1 MTVGPSGR
9 APTGPQERL
18 WAGFAA
24 GLRAR
29 TKPADED
36 LYAFMRRVSP
46 TLDAPTHLSPIFDL
60 LNRTRREP
68 VRAVVTAPP
77 QHGKTEGVKH
87 ALLLAMEQLK
97 RRNAY
102 VTYETGRAREV
113 SRAMQWIA
121 TDAGGEIEGNLS
133 VWRWQGGSML
143 ATGIGGPL
151 TGYGID
157 GVLFVDDP
165 VKNRAEAE
173 SKTIR
178 DKQWDWFR
186 SVAQTRVHPGASTII
201 VLTRWHPDDLG
212 GRALELG
219 FDEVRLPAINDG
231 SDPRRPVG
239 AALWEK
245 RRPLAWLEEQRQ
257 ILGEYEFE
265 ALYQGSPRMRGAEVF
280 GEPQFFDA
288 IPKGPSAYSIGVDLA
303 YSEHNHSDYSCA
315 VVLRFVAGTA
325 YVVDVVRA
333 RVEAPKFKAIVRTLQ
348 RKYPGASVRGYL
360 AGTEKGAVSF
370 FNNAG
375 DGIGSVG
382 LIAMPAREG
391 KLARAQHVS
400 AAWNRAAVLVPSARM
415 SPSGEVIEAAPEW
428 VGPFVSELR
437 SFTGINDKH
446 DDQVDALAAAYEP
459 AARAQVSRRVAH
471 LPPG

>member
-1 MTVGPSGR
+1 MTFPAYGR
-9 APTGPQERL
+9 TLQDPRARL
-18 WAGFAA
+18 WADLSS

-29 TKPADED
+29 VKPADED

-46 TLDAPTHLSPIFDL
+46 TLDAPEHLSPIFDL
-60 LNRTRREP
+60 LDRTRTTP
-68 VRAVVTAPP
+68 VRAVITAPP
-77 QHGKTEGVKH
+77 QHGKTEAVKH
-87 ALLLAMEQLK
+87 ALLLTMERLK

-113 SRAMQWIA
+113 SRSMQWIA
-121 TDAGGEIEGNLS
+121 AEAGGEIEGNLS
-133 VWRWQGGSML
+133 VWRWHGGSML

-219 FDEVRLPAINDG
+219 FEEVRLPAINDG

-239 AALWEK
+239 AALWER
-245 RRPLAWLEEQRQ
+245 RRPLAWLEEQRE
-257 ILGEYEFE
+257 ILGDYEFE
-265 ALYQGSPRMRGAEVF
+265 ALYQGSPRVRGSEVF
-280 GEPQFFDA
+280 GEPQFFDR
-288 IPKGPSAYSIGVDLA
+288 IPMGTSAYSIGVDLA
-303 YSEHNHSDYSCA
+303 YSEGSHSDYSCA
-315 VVLRFVAGTA
+315 VVLRFVAGVA

-333 RVEAPKFKAIVRTLQ
+333 RVEAPKFKAMVRDL
-348 RKYPGASVRGYL
+348 RRRYPGATVRGYL

-370 FNNAG
+370 FNNPH
-375 DGIGSVG
+375 DGIGAVD
-382 LIAMPAREG
+382 LVAMPAREG

-400 AAWNRAAVLVPSARM
+400 AAWNRGAVLVPGTQVDAAGLVVR
-415 SPSGEVIEAAPEW
+415 PSPEW

-437 SFTGINDKH
+437 GFTGINDKH
-446 DDQVDALAAAYEP
+446 DDQVDALAAAYAP
-459 AARAQVSRRVAH
+459 AAQVQVTRRVAN